1 MPSVNDQ
8 KIWQVRFKKGY
19 EKFAAMSFMNKM
31 IDYAD
36 IDKPFSILSASYM
49 EKIENFVFVETDKIE
64 SVHQG
69 I

>member
-1 MPSVNDQ
+1 MPSVNDP

-36 IDKPFSILSASYM
+36 IDKPFSILSASYI
-49 EKIENFVFVETDKIE
+49 EKIENLVFVEAYKIE
-64 SVHQG
+64 SVRQA